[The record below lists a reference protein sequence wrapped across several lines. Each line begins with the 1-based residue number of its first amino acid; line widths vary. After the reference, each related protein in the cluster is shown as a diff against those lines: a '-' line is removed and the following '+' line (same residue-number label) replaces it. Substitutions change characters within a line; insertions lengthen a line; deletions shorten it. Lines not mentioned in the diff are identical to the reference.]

1 MSVEQL
7 GVIVAIIAVTIPVV
21 ALMIPIVK
29 ILVKPFN
36 DAMGRRERVEA
47 RKAYQRLVEEKLDV
61 MKTAIAMGYRE
72 AELRELDARLEKLVG
87 TEKLKELLEEQPGV
101 PVPDAELSDT
111 DLAGELA
118 RTRQERQ
125 ATQEGGRRV

>member
-1 MSVEQL
+1 MSIEQL
-7 GVIVAIIAVTIPVV
+7 ALMIPII
-21 ALMIPIVK
+21 ALMIPIVA
-29 ILVKPFN
+29 ILVKPFS
-36 DAMGRRERVEA
+36 DAMRRRERVEA

-61 MKTAIAMGYRE
+61 IKTAIAMGYGD

-87 TEKLKELLEEQPGV
+87 TEKLKELLEVRPGV

-118 RTRQERQ
+118 RARGERN
-125 ATQEGGRRV
+125 AARERR

>member
-7 GVIVAIIAVTIPVV
+7 ALMIPIM
-21 ALMIPIVK
+21 ALMIPIVA
-29 ILVKPFN
+29 ILVKPFS
-36 DAMGRRERVEA
+36 DAMRRRERVEA

-61 MKTAIAMGYRE
+61 IKTAIAMGYGD

-87 TEKLKELLEEQPGV
+87 TEKLKELLEVRPGV

-118 RTRQERQ
+118 RARGERN
-125 ATQEGGRRV
+125 AARERR